1 MTNSYDDEDGT
12 APLSGLDRDRV
23 WREWGIDLQDTTR
36 MADDPE
42 WAQECLW
49 RWRGGEYI
57 RGLRH
62 HRPAPG
68 DLERLESIA
77 AGHGDPTGK
86 GHPDPPPAGTGGD
99 RAWECIDW
107 SEPPLVPARYLPG
120 VRGRL
125 WERRRLARL
134 KRSRPDDGAYGHDG
148 PREWHP
154 RIVGRFLPEEEVAE
168 RVYKAVPAIGVALL
182 IGAGVLMGRMLP

>member
-1 MTNSYDDEDGT
+1 
-12 APLSGLDRDRV
+12 
-23 WREWGIDLQDTTR
+23 

-77 AGHGDPTGK
+77 AD
-86 GHPDPPPAGTGGD
+86 
-99 RAWECIDW
+99 
-107 SEPPLVPARYLPG
+107 Y
-120 VRGRL
+120 
-125 WERRRLARL
+125 
-134 KRSRPDDGAYGHDG
+134 
-148 PREWHP
+148 
-154 RIVGRFLPEEEVAE
+154 LPEEEMAE
-168 RVYKAVPAIGVALL
+168 RVYRAVPAIGVALL
-182 IGAGVLMGRMLP
+182 IGAGVLMGRMLS

>member
-1 MTNSYDDEDGT
+1 MTNSYDNEDGT
-12 APLSGLDRDRV
+12 TPLSGLDRDRV

-77 AGHGDPTGK
+77 AGHGDPRT
-86 GHPDPPPAGTGGD
+86 
-99 RAWECIDW
+99 
-107 SEPPLVPARYLPG
+107 
-120 VRGRL
+120 
-125 WERRRLARL
+125 
-134 KRSRPDDGAYGHDG
+134 
-148 PREWHP
+148 
-154 RIVGRFLPEEEVAE
+154 
-168 RVYKAVPAIGVALL
+168 VPAIGVALL
-182 IGAGVLMGRMLP
+182 IGAGVLMGRMLS

>member
-1 MTNSYDDEDGT
+1 MTNSYDDEDET

-36 MADDPE
+36 MAD
-42 WAQECLW
+42 
-49 RWRGGEYI
+49 
-57 RGLRH
+57 
-62 HRPAPG
+62 

-107 SEPPLVPARYLPG
+107 SEPPLVPAQYFPG

-125 WERRRLARL
+125 WERRRLVRL
-134 KRSRPDDGAYGHDG
+134 RRSWLDDGAYGYDG

-154 RIVGRFLPEEEVAE
+154 HIVSQYLPEEEVAE

>member
-12 APLSGLDRDRV
+12 TPLSGLDRDRV

-57 RGLRH
+57 RSPRH

-86 GHPDPPPAGTGGD
+86 EHPDPLPAGTGGD

-107 SEPPLVPARYLPG
+107 SEPPLVPAQYFPG

-134 KRSRPDDGAYGHDG
+134 KRSWLDEDM
-148 PREWHP
+148 
-154 RIVGRFLPEEEVAE
+154 AE
-168 RVYKAVPAIGVALL
+168 RVHRAAPPSASACSW
-182 IGAGVLMGRMLP
+182 GA

>member
-1 MTNSYDDEDGT
+1 MTNSYDDEGET
-12 APLSGLDRDRV
+12 IPLSGLDRDRV

-57 RGLRH
+57 RGPRH

-77 AGHGDPTGK
+77 AGHGDWV
-86 GHPDPPPAGTGGD
+86 
-99 RAWECIDW
+99 WECIDRKIKTC
-107 SEPPLVPARYLPG
+107 PALQYWG
-120 VRGRL
+120 
-125 WERRRLARL
+125 LAQ
-134 KRSRPDDGAYGHDG
+134 DA
-148 PREWHP
+148 
-154 RIVGRFLPEEEVAE
+154 
-168 RVYKAVPAIGVALL
+168 
-182 IGAGVLMGRMLP
+182 

>member
-12 APLSGLDRDRV
+12 IPLSGLDRDRV

-57 RGLRH
+57 RGPRH

-77 AGHGDPTGK
+77 AG
-86 GHPDPPPAGTGGD
+86 
-99 RAWECIDW
+99 
-107 SEPPLVPARYLPG
+107 
-120 VRGRL
+120 
-125 WERRRLARL
+125 
-134 KRSRPDDGAYGHDG
+134 
-148 PREWHP
+148 
-154 RIVGRFLPEEEVAE
+154 
-168 RVYKAVPAIGVALL
+168 
-182 IGAGVLMGRMLP
+182 VLMGRMLP

>member
-12 APLSGLDRDRV
+12 TPLSGLDRDRV

-57 RGLRH
+57 RSPRH

-86 GHPDPPPAGTGGD
+86 EHPDPLPAGTGGD

-107 SEPPLVPARYLPG
+107 SEPPLVPAQYFPG
-120 VRGRL
+120 VRGGSGS
-125 WERRRLARL
+125 A
-134 KRSRPDDGAYGHDG
+134 
-148 PREWHP
+148 
-154 RIVGRFLPEEEVAE
+154 
-168 RVYKAVPAIGVALL
+168 AVWPV
-182 IGAGVLMGRMLP
+182 

>member
-12 APLSGLDRDRV
+12 TPLSGLDRDRV
-23 WREWGIDLQDTTR
+23 WREWGIDLQDATR

-68 DLERLESIA
+68 DLERLESM
-77 AGHGDPTGK
+77 
-86 GHPDPPPAGTGGD
+86 
-99 RAWECIDW
+99 
-107 SEPPLVPARYLPG
+107 
-120 VRGRL
+120 
-125 WERRRLARL
+125 
-134 KRSRPDDGAYGHDG
+134 
-148 PREWHP
+148 
-154 RIVGRFLPEEEVAE
+154 AE
-168 RVYKAVPAIGVALL
+168 RVYKAIPAIGVALL
-182 IGAGVLMGRMLP
+182 IGAGVLMGRMLS

>member
-1 MTNSYDDEDGT
+1 MTNPYDDEDET
-12 APLSGLDRDRV
+12 APLSGLDRDRG

-49 RWRGGEYI
+49 RRRGGEYI

-86 GHPDPPPAGTGGD
+86 EHPD
-99 RAWECIDW
+99 
-107 SEPPLVPARYLPG
+107 PPLVPARYLPG

-134 KRSRPDDGAYGHDG
+134 KRSRPDEDM
-148 PREWHP
+148 
-154 RIVGRFLPEEEVAE
+154 AE
-168 RVYKAVPAIGVALL
+168 RVHRAAPA

>member
-1 MTNSYDDEDGT
+1 MTNPYDDEDET
-12 APLSGLDRDRV
+12 TPLSGLGRDRV

-49 RWRGGEYI
+49 RRRGGEYI
-57 RGLRH
+57 RGPRH
-62 HRPAPG
+62 HRPATG

-86 GHPDPPPAGTGGD
+86 EHPDPPPAGTGGD
-99 RAWECIDW
+99 RAWGCIDR
-107 SEPPLVPARYLPG
+107 SGPPLVPARYLPG

-125 WERRRLARL
+125 RERRRLARL
-134 KRSRPDDGAYGHDG
+134 KRSRP
-148 PREWHP
+148 
-154 RIVGRFLPEEEVAE
+154 EEDMAE
-168 RVYKAVPAIGVALL
+168 RVHRAVPAIG
-182 IGAGVLMGRMLP
+182 AGVPMGRMPS